1 MTSSQLTRATRRT
14 AAAAVLVLAG
24 GLLLAGC
31 GGSTAAA
38 TATAATTTP
47 DATTAPAASDAA
59 TDAAASDA
67 NAGGCGA
74 AAVTA
79 ITNGLPKDNPVKV
92 KIIGGCHQASLETSF
107 TKADVITALHLC
119 DAAAQVGY
127 VDGVSS
133 ITVTGADGHELAA
146 GLVGTDCIG
155 EP

>member
-31 GGSTAAA
+31 SG
-38 TATAATTTP
+38 AATTTAPVATTAP

-59 TDAAASDA
+59 TDAPASDA

-74 AAVTA
+74 GAVTA
-79 ITNGLPKDNPVKV
+79 ITNGLPTDNPFTV
-92 KIIGGCHQASLETSF
+92 KIIGGCHEADIETQL
-107 TKADVITALHLC
+107 TKADAIIALHLC
-119 DAAAQVGY
+119 DKAAEVGY
-127 VDGVSS
+127 EDGVSS

-146 GLVGTDCIG
+146 GVLGTDCIG